1 MNHLVAPSLLAADFL
16 HLERDIQ
23 MVNATEA
30 DWFHCDVMD
39 GTYVPN
45 ISFGMPVLQAIKKA
59 AAKPLDVH
67 LMIREPERYLET
79 FHALGA
85 NRLSIHLEASM
96 HPDRSLSAI
105 RELGMKSGLAL
116 NPGTPLDGLKYLLP
130 KCDQV
135 ILMAVNPGF
144 GGQRFLS
151 YTFDKIAALK
161 SMIETAGTQTLISI
175 DGGVDANN
183 AAKILQA
190 GADILIAGSAVFQ
203 AANPPE
209 AIRALKA
216 L

>member
-30 DWFHCDVMD
+30 DWFHCDIMD
-39 GTYVPN
+39 GVYVPN
-45 ISFGMPVLQAIKKA
+45 ISFGMPILQAIKKA

-79 FHALGA
+79 FHELGA

-116 NPGTPLDGLKYLLP
+116 NPATPLEGLRYLLP

-144 GGQRFLS
+144 GGQRFLA

-161 SMIETAGTQTLISI
+161 SMIEAAGTQTLISV
-175 DGGVDANN
+175 DGGVDASN

-203 AANPPE
+203 ASNPSE
-209 AIRALKA
+209 AIRTLKA